1 MRGRAAALH
10 LGAIAVLTMLSQLG
24 GLAWAGAMLVSR
36 RKGLRMQGFL
46 LVFGLFYGLIW
57 GAAQVTAPAF
67 GRVPLPCSGAP
78 LRMQSPLY
86 CALMRNFVTPELR
99 DVAMD
104 AAHAVA
110 AEHPGTIT
118 LALDGSLPFLDGL
131 PLFPHLS
138 HDDGEKLDFAFFY
151 ADATGYAP
159 GQTASPLGYF
169 AFERAGAEQCPPAFP
184 TLRWD
189 MGWFQPLVRKDL
201 TLERDRTATLIR
213 VLMQDP
219 RVAKIFVEPPLASAL
234 GLSGDKLRFQGCRA
248 ARHDDHIHI
257 QL

>member
-1 MRGRAAALH
+1 MRRRAGALH

-46 LVFGLFYGLIW
+46 LAFGLFYGLIW

-99 DVAMD
+99 DVALD

-169 AFERAGAEQCPPAFP
+169 AFERAGAEQCPPPSRPCAGTWAGFSP
-184 TLRWD
+184 CPQGSDAGARPHGHPD
-189 MGWFQPLVRKDL
+189 PGADARPPGCEDL
-201 TLERDRTATLIR
+201 
-213 VLMQDP
+213 
-219 RVAKIFVEPPLASAL
+219 
-234 GLSGDKLRFQGCRA
+234 CRA
-248 ARHDDHIHI
+248 AAGCRPWP
-257 QL
+257 LG